1 MLPCAVRNATCDT
14 QGREGVAAGST
25 RDGHCDTGDAVGVL
39 SVQLKAVATSSLSEI
54 HAALAA
60 AIAYCD
66 STRARVEA
74 LEASRAA
81 TDPERERRCHKDLDT
96 DEAHCDESRRNSS
109 HGVSDHGVHG
119 SDNEFLKSHGGGAD
133 FDSAILASG
142 RGYRCNTES
151 NVVAPCNEARRNT
164 ACGEFVG
171 EDREE
176 DACSDSWLGDDS
188 SDNCSDSRHAPAVL
202 VGASFLSDEAISA
215 PLQAAN
221 FLHERNVHR
230 ARTPHNRV

>member
-96 DEAHCDESRRNSS
+96 DEAHCDGSRRNSS
-109 HGVSDHGVHG
+109 HSVSDDGVHG

-133 FDSAILASG
+133 FDSAILASLGTPRSHFPSVVSG

-171 EDREE
+171 EDIAR
-176 DACSDSWLGDDS
+176 
-188 SDNCSDSRHAPAVL
+188 RTRAVTR
-202 VGASFLSDEAISA
+202 G
-215 PLQAAN
+215 
-221 FLHERNVHR
+221 
-230 ARTPHNRV
+230 